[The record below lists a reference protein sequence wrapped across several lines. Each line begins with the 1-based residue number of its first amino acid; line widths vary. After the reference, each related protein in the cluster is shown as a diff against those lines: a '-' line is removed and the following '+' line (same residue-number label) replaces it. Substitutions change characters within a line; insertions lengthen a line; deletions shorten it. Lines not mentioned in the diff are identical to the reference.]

1 MVLRG
6 YQNKKIIKAVLDLT
20 ETITERYLYAI
31 KQQIKRESYQW
42 YKTTKRAEY
51 IHEFRNGLSFCKRNV
66 IKSDSLMIIEL
77 RPIKKLFKQLMR
89 KKFCLR

>member
-42 YKTTKRAEY
+42 YKTTRE
-51 IHEFRNGLSFCKRNV
+51 GLNIFS
-66 IKSDSLMIIEL
+66 SLETD
-77 RPIKKLFKQLMR
+77 
-89 KKFCLR
+89 